1 MAKYAGLPS
10 DAALLSALLE
20 GLQMSRQ
27 RLDAQIATVRAA
39 IAGEP
44 ESASAAPAAAPA
56 DPNAPKRRGRK
67 PGSKNK
73 KKPGPVAK
81 VAAVAASAA
90 VAAPAA
96 KPAKAGK
103 AGRRKL
109 SPAARKAIAAA
120 QKRRWEEFRKNNP
133 K

>member
-1 MAKYAGLPS
+1 MENKIMAKYAGLPT

-44 ESASAAPAAAPA
+44 ESAGAAPAAAP

-73 KKPGPVAK
+73 KKTAPVAK
-81 VAAVAASAA
+81 VAAVAA
-90 VAAPAA
+90 VAAPAPAA
-96 KPAKAGK
+96 KTGK

>member
-1 MAKYAGLPS
+1 MAKSLLPS
-10 DAALLSALLE
+10 DPALLSALLE

-27 RLDAQIATVRAA
+27 RLDAQIASVRAA

-44 ESASAAPAAAPA
+44 EVEAAPAP
-56 DPNAPKRRGRK
+56 
-67 PGSKNK
+67 
-73 KKPGPVAK
+73 
-81 VAAVAASAA
+81 

-96 KPAKAGK
+96 KKGRKGRKPGRPPKVKTEAVEGAKPA
-103 AGRRKL
+103 RRKL
-109 SPAARKAIAAA
+109 SAAARKAIAAA

>member
-1 MAKYAGLPS
+1 MAKYAGLPT
-10 DAALLSALLE
+10 DTALLSALLE

-44 ESASAAPAAAPA
+44 ESAGAAPAAAP

-73 KKPGPVAK
+73 KKTAPVAK
-81 VAAVAASAA
+81 VAAVAA
-90 VAAPAA
+90 VAAPAPAA
-96 KPAKAGK
+96 KTGK

-120 QKRRWEEFRKNNP
+120 QKLRWEEFRKNNP

>member
-1 MAKYAGLPS
+1 MAKYAGLPT

-44 ESASAAPAAAPA
+44 EAADAAPAAALDA
-56 DPNAPKRRGRK
+56 NAPKRRGRK

-73 KKPGPVAK
+73 KKTGPVAK
-81 VAAVAASAA
+81 VAAVAA
-90 VAAPAA
+90 VAAPAPAA
-96 KPAKAGK
+96 KTGK

>member
-1 MAKYAGLPS
+1 MAKYAGLPT
-10 DAALLSALLE
+10 DTALLSALLE

-44 ESASAAPAAAPA
+44 ESAGAAPAAAP

-73 KKPGPVAK
+73 KKTAPVAK
-81 VAAVAASAA
+81 VAAVAA
-90 VAAPAA
+90 VAAPAPAA
-96 KPAKAGK
+96 KTGK

>member
-1 MAKYAGLPS
+1 MAKNLGLPS
-10 DAALLSALLE
+10 DPALLSALLE

-27 RLDAQIATVRAA
+27 RLDAQIASVRAA

-44 ESASAAPAAAPA
+44 ETEAAPAPAADAPAAPR
-56 DPNAPKRRGRK
+56 KGRKGRK

-73 KKPGPVAK
+73 VKPGPK
-81 VAAVAASAA
+81 
-90 VAAPAA
+90 PAA
-96 KPAKAGK
+96 EKSGPKP
-103 AGRRKL
+103 GRRKL

-120 QKRRWEEFRKNNP
+120 QKRRWEEFRKRTEA

>member
-1 MAKYAGLPS
+1 MAKYAGLPT

-44 ESASAAPAAAPA
+44 ESTGAAPAAAP

-73 KKPGPVAK
+73 KKTAPVAK
-81 VAAVAASAA
+81 VAAVSA
-90 VAAPAA
+90 VAAPAPAA
-96 KPAKAGK
+96 KTGK

>member
-44 ESASAAPAAAPA
+44 ESAGVAPAAAPA
-56 DPNAPKRRGRK
+56 DPNAPKRRGR
-67 PGSKNK
+67 
-73 KKPGPVAK
+73 
-81 VAAVAASAA
+81 
-90 VAAPAA
+90 
-96 KPAKAGK
+96 
-103 AGRRKL
+103 AGRSSSR
-109 SPAARKAIAAA
+109 PGGQTGQGR
-120 QKRRWEEFRKNNP
+120 
-133 K
+133 

>member
-1 MAKYAGLPS
+1 MAKYAGLPT

-44 ESASAAPAAAPA
+44 ESAGAAPAAAP

-73 KKPGPVAK
+73 KKTAPVAK
-81 VAAVAASAA
+81 VAAVSA
-90 VAAPAA
+90 VAAPAPAA
-96 KPAKAGK
+96 KTGK

>member
-1 MAKYAGLPS
+1 MAKNVLPS
-10 DAALLSALLE
+10 DAGLLNALLE
-20 GLQMSRQ
+20 GLQMSRA
-27 RLDAQIATVRAA
+27 RLDAQIASVRAA

-44 ESASAAPAAAPA
+44 EVEDAALVPAAPA
-56 DPNAPKRRGRK
+56 KRRGRK
-67 PGSKNK
+67 PGP
-73 KKPGPVAK
+73 KPGKSGRRPGRPRK
-81 VAAVAASAA
+81 VVVEAAAGAPAA
-90 VAAPAA
+90 AA
-96 KPAKAGK
+96 KPAK

>member
-1 MAKYAGLPS
+1 MASQSLPS
-10 DAALLSALLE
+10 DPALLSALLE

-39 IAGEP
+39 LAGEP
-44 ESASAAPAAAPA
+44 APAAAAAAPAAAGAPA
-56 DPNAPKRRGRK
+56 KGKKGRK
-67 PGSKNK
+67 PGRPLGSTN
-73 KKPGPVAK
+73 
-81 VAAVAASAA
+81 
-90 VAAPAA
+90 
-96 KPAKAGK
+96 K

>member
-1 MAKYAGLPS
+1 MAKSVLPT
-10 DAALLSALLE
+10 DPALLSALLE

-27 RLDAQIATVRAA
+27 RLDAQIESVRAA

-44 ESASAAPAAAPA
+44 EVAEAAPAPAAAPA
-56 DPNAPKRRGRK
+56 VKKGKKGRK
-67 PGSKNK
+67 PGRPPKADK
-73 KKPGPVAK
+73 VEKPV
-81 VAAVAASAA
+81 
-90 VAAPAA
+90 
-96 KPAKAGK
+96 K

-109 SPAARKAIAAA
+109 SASARKAIAAA

>member
-1 MAKYAGLPS
+1 MAKYAGLPT

-44 ESASAAPAAAPA
+44 ESAGAAPAAAP

-73 KKPGPVAK
+73 KKTAPVAK
-81 VAAVAASAA
+81 VAAVAAP
-90 VAAPAA
+90 APAA
-96 KPAKAGK
+96 KTGK

>member
-1 MAKYAGLPS
+1 MENKIMAKYAGLPT

-44 ESASAAPAAAPA
+44 ESAGAAPAAAP

-73 KKPGPVAK
+73 KKTAPVAK
-81 VAAVAASAA
+81 VAAVAAP
-90 VAAPAA
+90 APAA
-96 KPAKAGK
+96 KTGK

>member
-44 ESASAAPAAAPA
+44 ESAGAAPAAAPDA
-56 DPNAPKRRGRK
+56 NEPKRRGRK

-73 KKPGPVAK
+73 KKTTPTPVAK
-81 VAAVAASAA
+81 VAAVAAPASAA
-90 VAAPAA
+90 
-96 KPAKAGK
+96 KTGK

>member
-1 MAKYAGLPS
+1 MAKYAGLPT
-10 DAALLSALLE
+10 DTALLSALLE

-44 ESASAAPAAAPA
+44 EGAAAPAAAPA

-81 VAAVAASAA
+81 VAAVAAPAAA

>member
-1 MAKYAGLPS
+1 MAKYAGLPT

-27 RLDAQIATVRAA
+27 RLDAQIATDRAA
-39 IAGEP
+39 SAGEP
-44 ESASAAPAAAPA
+44 EAAAGAAPAAAP

-73 KKPGPVAK
+73 KKTAPVAK
-81 VAAVAASAA
+81 VAAVAAP
-90 VAAPAA
+90 APAA
-96 KPAKAGK
+96 KTGK

>member
-1 MAKYAGLPS
+1 MAKYAGLPT

-27 RLDAQIATVRAA
+27 RLDAQIATVREA

-44 ESASAAPAAAPA
+44 ESAGAAPAAAP

-73 KKPGPVAK
+73 KKTVAPVAK
-81 VAAVAASAA
+81 VAAVAAAPA
-90 VAAPAA
+90 AAPAA
-96 KPAKAGK
+96 KTGK

>member
-1 MAKYAGLPS
+1 MAKYAGLPT
-10 DAALLSALLE
+10 DTALLSALLE

-44 ESASAAPAAAPA
+44 ESAGAAPAATV

-81 VAAVAASAA
+81 VAAVAASAV

>member
-1 MAKYAGLPS
+1 MENKNMAKYAGLPT

-44 ESASAAPAAAPA
+44 ESAGAAPAAAP

-73 KKPGPVAK
+73 KKTVPVAK
-81 VAAVAASAA
+81 VAAVAA
-90 VAAPAA
+90 VAAPAPAA
-96 KPAKAGK
+96 KTGK

>member
-1 MAKYAGLPS
+1 MAKYAGLPT
-10 DAALLSALLE
+10 DTALLSALLE

-44 ESASAAPAAAPA
+44 ESAGAAPAAAP

-73 KKPGPVAK
+73 KKTAPVAK
-81 VAAVAASAA
+81 VAAVAAP
-90 VAAPAA
+90 APAA
-96 KPAKAGK
+96 KTGK

>member
-1 MAKYAGLPS
+1 MAKYAGLPT

-44 ESASAAPAAAPA
+44 EAAAAPAAPDA
-56 DPNAPKRRGRK
+56 NAPKRRGRK

-73 KKPGPVAK
+73 KKTGPVAK
-81 VAAVAASAA
+81 VAAVAA
-90 VAAPAA
+90 VAAPAPAA
-96 KPAKAGK
+96 KTGK

>member
-1 MAKYAGLPS
+1 MAKYAGLPT

-44 ESASAAPAAAPA
+44 ESAGAAPAAAP

-73 KKPGPVAK
+73 KKTAPVAK
-81 VAAVAASAA
+81 VAAVAA
-90 VAAPAA
+90 VAAPAPAA
-96 KPAKAGK
+96 KTGK

>member
-1 MAKYAGLPS
+1 MAKYAGLPT

-44 ESASAAPAAAPA
+44 EVADAAPAAAPDA
-56 DPNAPKRRGRK
+56 NAPKRRGRK

-73 KKPGPVAK
+73 KKTGPVAK
-81 VAAVAASAA
+81 VAAVAA
-90 VAAPAA
+90 VAAPAPAA
-96 KPAKAGK
+96 KTGK

>member
-44 ESASAAPAAAPA
+44 ESAGAAPAAAPDA
-56 DPNAPKRRGRK
+56 NEPKRRGRK

-73 KKPGPVAK
+73 KKTTPSPVAK
-81 VAAVAASAA
+81 VAAVAA
-90 VAAPAA
+90 VAAPASAA
-96 KPAKAGK
+96 KTGK

>member
-10 DAALLSALLE
+10 DASLLSALLE

-44 ESASAAPAAAPA
+44 ESAGAAPAAAPA

-81 VAAVAASAA
+81 VASVAS
-90 VAAPAA
+90 VAAPAPA
-96 KPAKAGK
+96 AKAGK
-103 AGRRKL
+103 PGRRKL
-109 SPAARKAIAAA
+109 SPPARKAIAAA

>member
-1 MAKYAGLPS
+1 MAKYAGLPT

-44 ESASAAPAAAPA
+44 EAAAAPAAPDA
-56 DPNAPKRRGRK
+56 NAPKRRGRK

-73 KKPGPVAK
+73 KKTVTVAK
-81 VAAVAASAA
+81 VASVAEAA
-90 VAAPAA
+90 AAPAPA
-96 KPAKAGK
+96 PAAKAGK

>member
-1 MAKYAGLPS
+1 MAKYAGLPT

-44 ESASAAPAAAPA
+44 EAAAGAAPAAAP

-73 KKPGPVAK
+73 KKTAPVAK
-81 VAAVAASAA
+81 VAAVSA
-90 VAAPAA
+90 VAAPAPAA
-96 KPAKAGK
+96 KTGK